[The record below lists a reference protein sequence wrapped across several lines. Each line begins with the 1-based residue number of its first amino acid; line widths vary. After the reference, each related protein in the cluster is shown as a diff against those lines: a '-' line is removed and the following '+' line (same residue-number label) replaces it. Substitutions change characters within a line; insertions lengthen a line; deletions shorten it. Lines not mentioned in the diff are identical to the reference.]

1 MHSPCLISRL
11 ACLGNACRRIYWS
24 LRSIFLDGLAHFI
37 HCARTADASHVAKLF
52 SKEIVKLH
60 GLPVTIVSDRDV
72 KFVVTGKPGNWDL
85 VLPMPEFAYNNAVH
99 RITGKSP
106 FMTVH
111 GMSPCQPVDFVSI
124 PHDSRPSEFASDFAK
139 HMRELHAEVR
149 QNIALCNENYKLAAD
164 AHRQHVGFQ
173 ENDYVMVRICPEHFT
188 KHFSKKLHART
199 TGPFGIL
206 KKLGSNAY
214 LLDLPPHLTISPAL
228 IYLNDQFVTSPN
240 GSYCRFLVRWKN
252 RLDIDDA
259 GLTKDKLYR
268 LDPMLLDSNLQRY
281 SSESSSVQQG
291 GLM

>member
-37 HCARTADASHVAKLF
+37 HCARTADASHVGKLF

-60 GLPVTIVSDRDV
+60 GLLVTIVSDRDV
-72 KFVVTGKPGNWDL
+72 KFVSYFWKTLWNIVVTGKPGNWDL

-111 GMSPCQPVDFVSI
+111 GMPPCQPVDLVSI
-124 PHDSRPSEFASDFAK
+124 PHDSRPSEFASDFAT
-139 HMRELHAEVR
+139 HMRELHTE
-149 QNIALCNENYKLAAD
+149 
-164 AHRQHVGFQ
+164 
-173 ENDYVMVRICPEHFT
+173 
-188 KHFSKKLHART
+188 KLHART

-228 IYLNDQFVTSPN
+228 MQQTRFLTRPLSSLQYLNDQFVTSPN

-281 SSESSSVQQG
+281 SSESSSFQQG